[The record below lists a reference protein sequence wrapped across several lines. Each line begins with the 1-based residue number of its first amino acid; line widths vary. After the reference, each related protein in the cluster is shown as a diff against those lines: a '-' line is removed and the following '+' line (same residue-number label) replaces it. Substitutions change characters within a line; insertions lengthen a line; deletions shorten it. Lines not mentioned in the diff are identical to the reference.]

1 MKMKKKKK
9 NDFFNIIGLSSILLV
24 SFYFYKFSYF
34 SVPDAKVI
42 ILELFKI
49 FSYLF
54 IIIFIFIK
62 FNKYK
67 FENYILYFFL
77 IYILIFVVKLLFNA
91 SGSLILHYFF

>member
-1 MKMKKKKK
+1 MKKKKK
-9 NDFFNIIGLSSILLV
+9 NDFFNIFGLSSILLV
-24 SFYFYKFSYF
+24 SFYFYEFSYF
-34 SVPDAKVI
+34 FVPDVKVI

-67 FENYILYFFL
+67 F
-77 IYILIFVVKLLFNA
+77 
-91 SGSLILHYFF
+91 